1 MDRDE
6 YITEIQINRAE
17 NGAFHLNI
25 EWVDYG
31 EEVSEMQKFATLHD
45 LNESALFRTSIVN
58 ASIEVV
64 QGAVNQAMDIYKADC
79 AKAMIYLT
87 EIVKEVS

>member
-45 LNESALFRTSIVN
+45 LIESALFRTSIVN

-64 QGAVNQAMDIYKADC
+64 QGAVTQAMDIYKADC

>member
-1 MDRDE
+1 MDQDE

-31 EEVSEMQKFATLHD
+31 EEVSKMEMFATLHD
-45 LNESALFRTSIVN
+45 LIESSMFNTAIVN

-64 QGAVNQAMDIYKADC
+64 QRAVNQAMDIYKADC

-87 EIVKEVS
+87 EIVKEAS

>member
-31 EEVSEMQKFATLHD
+31 EEVSEMQKFATLTD
-45 LNESALFRTSIVN
+45 LIESSKFNTAIVN

-64 QGAVNQAMDIYKADC
+64 QGAVTQAMDIYKADC